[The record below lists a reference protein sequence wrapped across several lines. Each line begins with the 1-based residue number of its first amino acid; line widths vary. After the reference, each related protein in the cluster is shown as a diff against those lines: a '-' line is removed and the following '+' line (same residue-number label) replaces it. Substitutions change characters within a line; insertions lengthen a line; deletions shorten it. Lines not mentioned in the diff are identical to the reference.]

1 MSQFRGKKSLVPEW
15 VWKTLDPFRVPV
27 AVSKS
32 EGMSTG
38 IGGDGGFAVPPEEK
52 SSTPT
57 IPEPQEVN
65 AYGNCPHCGQPGQM
79 RERRPDG
86 NDTCVNGHVYRSRLA
101 VMERPESVTKSSTP
115 TVEDFETPTDG
126 KGYGLCPLCGAD
138 AISRERRVD
147 GNTSCA
153 DGHVFPTKMTTPY
166 PEESA
171 EETSDTKEP
180 GSPESEAIEPVMK
193 AEPEVPNVDE
203 PLSEQNESVPE
214 PKTEQ

>member
-1 MSQFRGKKSLVPEW
+1 
-15 VWKTLDPFRVPV
+15 
-27 AVSKS
+27 
-32 EGMSTG
+32 
-38 IGGDGGFAVPPEEK
+38 
-52 SSTPT
+52 
-57 IPEPQEVN
+57 
-65 AYGNCPHCGQPGQM
+65 
-79 RERRPDG
+79 
-86 NDTCVNGHVYRSRLA
+86 
-101 VMERPESVTKSSTP
+101 MERPESVTKSSTP